1 MSIKA
6 FIQRHPVVSYFVMT
20 YLISW
25 FAAFLVVAPVLLRG
39 RAIPELDGVLM
50 FPALLLGPSI
60 TGITLTAIVDGKS
73 GLRNLFT
80 RMGHVRAQVSWYA
93 AALLIPPALILLV
106 LFSFSAL
113 LSPVFMPSLH
123 PINLLF
129 GIIAG
134 FLEEIGW
141 SGYAFPKMRLRR
153 NPLSA
158 SLLLGVLW
166 GCWHL
171 PVIDFLGAASPHG
184 AYWLPYALAFIVAL
198 VALRVLI
205 AWIYSHTN
213 SIPLAQIMHA
223 SSTGCLAALSPVPIL
238 PAQEALWYAGYAIAL
253 WIVIAIVVAMYGKRL
268 LRQERPGRSNV
279 SNALPQ

>member
-1 MSIKA
+1 
-6 FIQRHPVVSYFVMT
+6 
-20 YLISW
+20 
-25 FAAFLVVAPVLLRG
+25 
-39 RAIPELDGVLM
+39 
-50 FPALLLGPSI
+50 
-60 TGITLTAIVDGKS
+60 
-73 GLRNLFT
+73 
-80 RMGHVRAQVSWYA
+80 MGHVRAHVNWYA

-129 GIIAG
+129 RIIAG

-141 SGYAFPKMRLRR
+141 SGYAFPKMRLKRS
-153 NPLSA
+153 PLAA
-158 SLLLGVLW
+158 SLLLGMLW

-184 AYWLPYALAFIVAL
+184 AYWLPYALAFIIAL

-205 AWIYSHTN
+205 AWIYSHTS

-253 WIVIAIVVAMYGKRL
+253 WIVVAIVVAMYGKRL
-268 LRQERPGRSNV
+268 LRQERQVQGKLSNV
-279 SNALPQ
+279 LPQ